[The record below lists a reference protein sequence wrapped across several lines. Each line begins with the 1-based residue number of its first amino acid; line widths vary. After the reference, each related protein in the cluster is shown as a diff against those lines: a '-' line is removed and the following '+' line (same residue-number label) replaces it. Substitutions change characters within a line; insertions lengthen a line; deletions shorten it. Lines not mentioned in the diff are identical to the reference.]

1 LEVAKAD
8 ITAAMLPVMWLGVFL
23 IAVVMIPL
31 VVADTIPKDQQV
43 GVRELLDTLPLSPA
57 TYLAG
62 KLFSLWFSLLA
73 GLGLAAFIAGIVW
86 WLMIG
91 PFKLDLFLDL
101 WFVGGMLLMFINA
114 GLSTLLAAGQPTNRR
129 AMMIGGAYS
138 LLCLVGLGFMFSAD
152 MGWWRWLNPA
162 RPAVMLY
169 YLLGISGA
177 IQGNDELIRAAMAFV
192 QQVASRGEVLR
203 SLGAGLIQ
211 VGLVWLAAW
220 QWLKLRR
227 Q

>member
-1 LEVAKAD
+1 
-8 ITAAMLPVMWLGVFL
+8 
-23 IAVVMIPL
+23 
-31 VVADTIPKDQQV
+31 
-43 GVRELLDTLPLSPA
+43 
-57 TYLAG
+57 
-62 KLFSLWFSLLA
+62 
-73 GLGLAAFIAGIVW
+73 
-86 WLMIG
+86 MIG

-129 AMMIGGAYS
+129 AVMIGGAYS
-138 LLCLVGLGFMFSAD
+138 LLCLAGLGLILSTD

-169 YLLGISGA
+169 YLLGVSGA

-192 QQVASRGEVLR
+192 KQVASRGEVLH